1 MPFFAFSAIIAPNG
15 ADGGKQPI
23 YPSFFAS
30 KNDKI
35 QDQKM
40 MNFSI
45 LQIRDFLR
53 HIWAYF
59 GVERRQFSSF
69 FRVT

>member
-1 MPFFAFSAIIAPNG
+1 MPFWLFLPFIAPNG
-15 ADGGKQPI
+15 AERQKQPI
-23 YPSFFAS
+23 YASFFAS
-30 KNDKI
+30 KNGKI
-35 QDQKM
+35 PDQKM

-59 GVERRQFSSF
+59 GAERRQFSSF